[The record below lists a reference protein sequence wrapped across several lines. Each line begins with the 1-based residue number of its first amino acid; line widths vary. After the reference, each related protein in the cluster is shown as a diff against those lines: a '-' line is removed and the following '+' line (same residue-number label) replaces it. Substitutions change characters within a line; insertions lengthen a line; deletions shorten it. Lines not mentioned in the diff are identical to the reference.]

1 MKHILTLLFCATA
14 ITASA
19 QSYDFLTFQK
29 STGTETS
36 LRSDHVKITFEGG
49 NLVATNGS
57 ETFSAPLNE
66 MAKMFFSNTATGIQ
80 LVNTSDDALTA
91 SIVNGHLSTN
101 APVGS
106 RICVIG
112 MDGRQLNPNAPISK
126 GTYLVRINNTTLK
139 VVAQ

>member
-1 MKHILTLLFCATA
+1 MKHILTLLFCASA

-57 ETFSAPLNE
+57 ETFRAPLNE

-80 LVNTSDDALTA
+80 SVNTSDDA

-126 GTYLVRINNTTLK
+126 GTYLVRINNTTFK

>member
-49 NLVATNGS
+49 N
-57 ETFSAPLNE
+57 
-66 MAKMFFSNTATGIQ
+66 
-80 LVNTSDDALTA
+80 
-91 SIVNGHLSTN
+91 
-101 APVGS
+101 
-106 RICVIG
+106 
-112 MDGRQLNPNAPISK
+112 
-126 GTYLVRINNTTLK
+126 
-139 VVAQ
+139 